1 MPDKKKEQAS
11 AVGTHC
17 NLVLSTWFYII
28 DIVGFCLTV
37 SLIATSVCLFPLW
50 KTYWIWKVSVYADY
64 KAAYRIS
71 LIRSVVITSIS
82 SVVLELT
89 ATWYSWQKKCPSNR
103 VRTHCM
109 SVFFFVFVIKTFF
122 SKKICIYKLCF
133 CPCCLSISCKGKAL
147 VLKKCNGKFL
157 QYFSGNYSSQFYCKI
172 TCFHRRQ
179 NCFNLSILQICF
191 TRPP

>member
-17 NLVLSTWFYII
+17 NLALITLFYII

-89 ATWYSWQKKCPSNR
+89 ATWYSWQKKCPSDR

-109 SVFFFVFVIKTFF
+109 SVFFSFSSLKLFSRKRFASTSYVFVHAVWAFLAKERLWCWKSAMESSFSTFQETTVLSFTIK
-122 SKKICIYKLCF
+122 
-133 CPCCLSISCKGKAL
+133 
-147 VLKKCNGKFL
+147 
-157 QYFSGNYSSQFYCKI
+157 
-172 TCFHRRQ
+172 
-179 NCFNLSILQICF
+179 
-191 TRPP
+191 